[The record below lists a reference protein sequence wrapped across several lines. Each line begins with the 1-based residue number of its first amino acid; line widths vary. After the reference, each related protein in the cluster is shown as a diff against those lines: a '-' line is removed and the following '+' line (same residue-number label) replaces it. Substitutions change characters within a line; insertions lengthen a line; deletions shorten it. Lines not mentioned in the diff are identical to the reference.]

1 MKTQSAAFRYAKA
14 TLAYANENKFSDK
27 VAKEMQ
33 ELIQLYEINS
43 QLNRLL
49 SNPFLSN
56 TKKQSILRSIV
67 PNASDVTL
75 KLLNL
80 LTSNNRL
87 FLLKEVAN
95 SYIHLFTEQQG
106 ELNATVIS
114 AFPLS
119 HSLEKEIH
127 NKLEAFSGKKIHLE
141 KKIDKSLLGGFI
153 LKISGM
159 EFNSSLAHKLKTFRA
174 KLTTNNVY

>member
-1 MKTQSAAFRYAKA
+1 MRPTRTAFRYAKA

-33 ELIQLYEINS
+33 GLIELYES
-43 QLNRLL
+43 SVQLNRLL
-49 SNPFLSN
+49 SDPFLSN

-67 PNASDVTL
+67 PNSSDVTK

-87 FLLKEVAN
+87 FLLKEVAKR
-95 SYIHLFTEQQG
+95 YIQLFTEQQG

-114 AFPLS
+114 AIPLTQN
-119 HSLEKEIH
+119 LEKEIH
-127 NKLEAFSGKKIHLE
+127 NKLEDFSGKKIYILN
-141 KKIDKSLLGGFI
+141 KIDKSLLGGFI
-153 LKISGM
+153 LKIGDM
-159 EFNSSLAHKLKTFRA
+159 EFNSSLAYKLKTFKA
-174 KLTTNNVY
+174 KLTSNTI

>member
-1 MKTQSAAFRYAKA
+1 MKPTRTAFRYAKA

-33 ELIQLYEINS
+33 GLIELYES
-43 QLNRLL
+43 SVQLNRLL
-49 SNPFLSN
+49 SDPFLSN

-67 PNASDVTL
+67 PNSSDVTK

-87 FLLKEVAN
+87 FLLKEVAKR
-95 SYIHLFTEQQG
+95 YIQLFSEQQG

-114 AFPLS
+114 AIPLTQN
-119 HSLEKEIH
+119 LEKEIH
-127 NKLEAFSGKKIHLE
+127 NKLEDFSGKKIYILN
-141 KKIDKSLLGGFI
+141 KIDKSLLGGFI
-153 LKISGM
+153 LKIGDM
-159 EFNSSLAHKLKTFRA
+159 EFNSSLAYKLKTFKA
-174 KLTTNNVY
+174 KLTSNTI

>member
-1 MKTQSAAFRYAKA
+1 MKSTRTAFRYAKA

-33 ELIQLYEINS
+33 GLIELYESSI

-49 SNPFLSN
+49 SNPFLPN

-67 PNASDVTL
+67 PNSSDVTQ

-87 FLLKEVAN
+87 FLLKEVAK
-95 SYIHLFTEQQG
+95 SYINLFNEQQG

-114 AFPLS
+114 AIP
-119 HSLEKEIH
+119 
-127 NKLEAFSGKKIHLE
+127 
-141 KKIDKSLLGGFI
+141 
-153 LKISGM
+153 
-159 EFNSSLAHKLKTFRA
+159 
-174 KLTTNNVY
+174 